1 MSKEITVDIGD
12 LCTHCG
18 RDTSFGSVDHNGEQL
33 LLFVNRIP
41 SGADGKLMLSNIE
54 SEIDGVDVTV
64 DGYLCIDCQS
74 LVATLEDI
82 CPECEHLLQG
92 ADECPT
98 CSASDHLGD
107 GEVSDAL
114 MILT

>member
-1 MSKEITVDIGD
+1 MGKEITVDIGD

-18 RDTSFGSVDHNGEQL
+18 RDTSFGSVDHNGEEL

-74 LVATLEDI
+74 VECDKCGELSPDYIILDGQF
-82 CPECEHLLQG
+82 PELLC
-92 ADECPT
+92 DEC
-98 CSASDHLGD
+98 SKK
-107 GEVSDAL
+107 V
-114 MILT
+114 